1 MTVQRYEDQLAGLL
15 ANMDAKARRELAREI
30 AKQMRQSQQRRIA
43 AQLNPDGTAFEKRKP
58 QIRERK
64 GKLRRTMFAKLR
76 TAKYLKTE
84 AKPNAAVVGFV
95 SDVERIARLERD
107 GVIAGY
113 TLHWGTG
120 EAPEGLLAHVFLSLD
135 ARAGTSLP
143 QALRTR
149 AELKRCHTVS
159 GEFDMMLLV
168 AVAGPKAL
176 DRLLDDIG
184 RSPGVRRTQSAV
196 VLDMKF
202 ERG

>member
-30 AKQMRQSQQRRIA
+30 AKQMRQSQQHRIA

-95 SDVERIARLERD
+95 SDVERIARVHQDGLRD
-107 GVIAGY
+107 RVQKGGPEVQYPSRQLLGFTESDI
-113 TLHWGTG
+113 
-120 EAPEGLLAHVFLSLD
+120 EAVSETTIKHLA
-135 ARAGTSLP
+135 R
-143 QALRTR
+143 
-149 AELKRCHTVS
+149 
-159 GEFDMMLLV
+159 
-168 AVAGPKAL
+168 
-176 DRLLDDIG
+176 
-184 RSPGVRRTQSAV
+184 
-196 VLDMKF
+196 
-202 ERG
+202 